1 MLESLRDIVII
12 IYGFLGIAAT
22 VLIIVLGIIVFR
34 KISPIL
40 DSVRGVV
47 SDVRGTTSRISN
59 VANAFSA
66 AGKVARWIRRR
77 SGEEEE
83 SGHGK

>member
-1 MLESLRDIVII
+1 MLDSLRDIVII

-22 VLIIVLGIIVFR
+22 VLIIVFSIIVFR
-34 KISPIL
+34 KVSPIL
-40 DSVRGVV
+40 DSVRGMV
-47 SDVRGTTSRISN
+47 SDLRGTTSRISN

-66 AGKVARWIRRR
+66 AGKVMAWIKGR
-77 SGEEEE
+77 SGKKKE